1 MECGVCLPGSQS
13 VCTYLLIEMCVCCI
27 KLGGFKL
34 SDMYKMTLDNAH
46 IRWSVKHP
54 GAWRMMHIRSDICV
68 KMDHLQSPKSRHSTI
83 YTSNDFF
90 YISVPTHVENIMF
103 TFDLIGKLVYTL
115 PIYWSSLLCK
125 QQGLCVCWIQE
136 QEVQS
141 DKTCQAYSLQLLFW
155 Q

>member
-1 MECGVCLPGSQS
+1 MCLPGSQS

-54 GAWRMMHIRSDICV
+54 GAWRMIHIRSDICV

-83 YTSNDFF
+83 YTFNDFF
-90 YISVPTHVENIMF
+90 LYFCADPCREYYVYIWSDWEAGLHSPYL
-103 TFDLIGKLVYTL
+103 LILIVMQTARPMCL
-115 PIYWSSLLCK
+115 LNTRARSSI
-125 QQGLCVCWIQE
+125 W
-136 QEVQS
+136 
-141 DKTCQAYSLQLLFW
+141 
-155 Q
+155 